1 MKTTKMI
8 AACALT
14 ALLLSGCGTNTAA
27 PNASSS
33 ASAAPAASTT
43 SPAADQAKPQN
54 GAPGSV
60 ANSNQRTMMMTF
72 QSLIMMDKSTGLAIT
87 KDQAAKMLPVV
98 QEAVT
103 KSELS
108 TDAQTNLLAPL
119 TADQKKFIEEAQAK
133 SKQRA
138 NGQGGA
144 NGGQAGQPPQGDQAG
159 GQAAAGQGQDGQRK
173 QGDSVLRVM
182 QLTKR
187 VPIPQVMQVVKAGSV
202 LKAAISGNSSLNCCK
217 PKPNKMGS

>member
-27 PNASSS
+27 PSASSS
-33 ASAAPAASTT
+33 VSAAPAASTT

-54 GAPGSV
+54 GAPGSA

-133 SKQRA
+133 SKQRV

-159 GQAAAGQGQDGQRK
+159 GQAGAGQGQDGQRK
-173 QGDSVLRVM
+173 QGGQR
-182 QLTKR
+182 
-187 VPIPQVMQVVKAGSV
+187 PQGD
-202 LKAAISGNSSLNCCK
+202 AANKEGANPSGNANGQGGQRPQGGNIGQQLVELLQAK
-217 PKPNKMGS
+217 TK

>member
-27 PNASSS
+27 PSASSS

-54 GAPGSV
+54 GAPGSA

-159 GQAAAGQGQDGQRK
+159 GQAAAGQGQDGR
-173 QGDSVLRVM
+173 DSVLRVM

-187 VPIPQVMQVVKAGSV
+187 VPILQAMQMVKAGSV
-202 LKAAISGNSSLNCCK
+202 LKAAISGNSSLSCCK